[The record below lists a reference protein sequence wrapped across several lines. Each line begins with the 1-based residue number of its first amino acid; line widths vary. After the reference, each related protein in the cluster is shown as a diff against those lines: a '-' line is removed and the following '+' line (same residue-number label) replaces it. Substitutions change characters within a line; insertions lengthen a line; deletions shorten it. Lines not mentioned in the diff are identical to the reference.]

1 MKPRLLDL
9 FCGAGGAAMG
19 YHRAGFEVVGVDN
32 KPQPHYPFEFI
43 ISDAL
48 HVMDNLLRGA
58 PLFRKSG
65 EYYLSDFD
73 AYHASPPCQ
82 KWTGL
87 QDINRKRYGDTKNH
101 PDLIDAI
108 RQRFIPLD
116 KPWVIENVTK
126 SPLKTMIILCGAS
139 LGLRNLQRHRHFE
152 SNVMMFQPKCSH
164 TKEQQIYGVYGKL
177 DGRVVFKRKEY
188 RATYAAKN
196 IEHAREL
203 MQIDWMENGEI
214 QEAIPPAYTEYIG
227 GQLIKYIIR

>member
-9 FCGAGGAAMG
+9 FCGAGGSAVG
-19 YHRAGFEVVGVDN
+19 YARAGFEVVGVDI
-32 KPQPHYPFEFI
+32 KPQPHYPFEFHQA
-43 ISDAL
+43 DAL
-48 HVMDNLLRGA
+48 TY
-58 PLFRKSG
+58 PLEG
-65 EYYLSDFD
+65 FD

-82 KWTGL
+82 KWMGL
-87 QDINRKRYGDTKNH
+87 QDINRARYGDTKHH

-108 RQRFIPLD
+108 RQRFLPL
-116 KPWVIENVTK
+116 KQPWVIENVTK

-139 LGLRNLQRHRHFE
+139 MGLRNLQRHRHFE
-152 SNVMMFQPKCSH
+152 SNTMMFQPKCSH
-164 TKEQQIYGVYGKL
+164 TKEPQIYGVYGKL

-203 MQIDWMENGEI
+203 LGIDWMDDGEI

-227 GQLIKYIIR
+227 KYLMKVLTQGVSDV